1 LSICYTMTD
10 KKNDDL
16 LRKVALV
23 LKDLRSKK
31 GVMQMDVI
39 NDTGVHMGRVE
50 TGTSNITL
58 SSLSVLADY
67 FEIKLSDFFKLVEK
81 QK

>member
-1 LSICYTMTD
+1 MTD